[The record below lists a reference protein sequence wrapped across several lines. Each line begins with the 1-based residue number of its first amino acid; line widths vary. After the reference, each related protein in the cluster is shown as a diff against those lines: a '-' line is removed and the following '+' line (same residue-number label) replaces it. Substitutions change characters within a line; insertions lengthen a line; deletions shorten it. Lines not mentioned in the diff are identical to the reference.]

1 MEIICCMKTIS
12 TALLL
17 LLFHLSTAQSTFRI
31 AFGSCSRHTNTDQL
45 WEEVVSTH
53 PDLWIWSGD
62 NVYAD
67 TRDLQ
72 ELAKDY
78 KEQKNRPSYQTLLK
92 TCPVTGT
99 WDDHDYGTND
109 GGKYSSIKKESKKLA
124 ANFLGFASDNEVW
137 KHEGIYN
144 TATVKK
150 GKTSIHIINLDT
162 RYFRDT
168 VYKEF
173 TIDSVSK
180 KKISFYR
187 TNPEGDI
194 LGEEQWAWLEQE
206 LKNSSANLILINSSI
221 QLVSQDHRFEKWGN
235 FPKALQRFYDL
246 LARYPSKKVLVISGD
261 RHIAELSKREFS
273 NLPYPLYDF
282 TSSGLTHTWSEV
294 WEEDNRY
301 RVGNL
306 IIEKNFGLMDI
317 VINKKTVS
325 ITFSVMGKDKV
336 VYQKTEVK
344 L

>member
-1 MEIICCMKTIS
+1 MKTMS

-17 LLFHLSTAQSTFRI
+17 LLFHLTAAQSTFRI
-31 AFGSCSRHTNTDQL
+31 AFGSCSRQAHTDQL

-62 NVYAD
+62 NIYAD
-67 TRDLQ
+67 TKDLRKLSKSY
-72 ELAKDY
+72 EK
-78 KEQKNRPSYQTLLK
+78 QKSRPSYQTLLS
-92 TCPVTGT
+92 TCSVTGT

-109 GGKYSSIKKESKKLA
+109 GGKYFSVKKESKKLA
-124 ANFLGFASDNEVW
+124 ANFLGFTPENEVW

-144 TATVKK
+144 TTIVKK
-150 GKTSIHIINLDT
+150 GEVSIQVINLDT

-173 TIDSVSK
+173 MIDSVSK

-187 TNPEGDI
+187 INPDGDV
-194 LGEEQWAWLEQE
+194 LGEEQWAWLEKE
-206 LKNSSANLILINSSI
+206 LSNSSADLILINSSI
-221 QLVSQDHRFEKWGN
+221 QLISQDHRFEKWGN

-246 LARYPSKKVLVISGD
+246 LARYPSKKVIVISGD
-261 RHIAELSKREFS
+261 RHIAELSKREFP
-273 NLPYPLYDF
+273 NLSYPLYDF

-301 RVGNL
+301 RVGKL

-317 VINKKTVS
+317 AIKKKNVS
-325 ITFSVMGKDKV
+325 ITFSIMGNKNV
-336 VYQKTEVK
+336 VYQKIEAE

>member
-1 MEIICCMKTIS
+1 MKTLT
-12 TALLL
+12 TAFVLLL
-17 LLFHLSTAQSTFRI
+17 ANLVTAQNTFRI

-45 WEEVVSTH
+45 WDEVVSTR

-62 NVYAD
+62 NIYAD
-67 TRDLQ
+67 TKDLQ
-72 ELAKDY
+72 QLANDY
-78 KEQKNRPSYQTLLK
+78 EEQKSRSSYQTLLN

-109 GGKYSSIKKESKKLA
+109 GGKYFSIKKESKTLA
-124 ANFLGFASDNEVW
+124 ANFLGFALENEVW

-144 TATVKK
+144 TTTLKK
-150 GKTSIHIINLDT
+150 GKASVQIINLNT

-180 KKISFYR
+180 KKTSFYR

-194 LGEEQWAWLEQE
+194 LGEEQWTWLEKE
-206 LKNSSANLILINSSI
+206 LKNSSANLIIVNSSI

-261 RHIAELSKREFS
+261 RHIAELSKREFPD
-273 NLPYPLYDF
+273 LPYPLYDF
-282 TSSGLTHTWSEV
+282 TSSGLTHTWSEP

-306 IIEKNFGLMDI
+306 IIQKNFGLLDI
-317 VINKKTVS
+317 AINKKTLT
-325 ITFSVMGKDKV
+325 ITFYVMGKEGV
-336 VYQKTEVK
+336 VYQKTEAK